1 MMRKHWLLALAVA
14 AGASTVAGA
23 QGAKADI
30 FITTH
35 AGQECVQINTTTP
48 KIRYGMHGAYNDS
61 TSQVTWV
68 CPAENHYSNTQGGA
82 SSFTAA
88 YWWAIVDDVNGAA
101 DVNCRLEVCNEAGSC
116 TSGVSRTT
124 SGTGN
129 NLLISTSGVSPTG
142 LTPSSSTAR
151 LICTMPARVGTTGR
165 SGIQKYTTY
174 LF

>member
-1 MMRKHWLLALAVA
+1 MRKRWLLALAAA
-14 AGASTVAGA
+14 AGVSCLASAHA
-23 QGAKADI
+23 AKADI

-35 AGQECVQINTTTP
+35 AGQECVQVNTTTP
-48 KIRYGMHGAYNDS
+48 KIRYGLHGAYNDS

-68 CPAENHYSNTQGGA
+68 CPAENHYSNTQSGA
-82 SSFTAA
+82 SSYTAA
-88 YWWAIVDDVNGAA
+88 YWWAIVDDANGGS
-101 DVNCRLEVCNEAGSC
+101 DVSCRMEVCSESGTC
-116 TSGVSRTT
+116 TSGASRTT

-129 NLLISTSGVSPTG
+129 NLLISTSGASPTA

-151 LICTMPARVGTTGR
+151 LICTVPARVGTTGR

>member
-1 MMRKHWLLALAVA
+1 MRNYWLLAPLVVA
-14 AGASTVAGA
+14 GVSGLAGAHA
-23 QGAKADI
+23 AKADI

-35 AGQECVQINTTTP
+35 AGQECVQVNTTTP
-48 KIRYGMHGAYNDS
+48 KIRYGLHGAYNDA

-68 CPAENHYSNTQGGA
+68 CPAENHYSNTQSGA
-82 SSFTAA
+82 SSYTAA
-88 YWWAIVDDVNGAA
+88 YWWAIVDDANGAA
-101 DVNCRLEVCNEAGSC
+101 DVNCRMEVCNEAGTC
-116 TSGVSRTT
+116 TSGAARTT

-129 NLLISTSGVSPTG
+129 NLLISTSGASPTA